1 MTRTSRAP
9 RAPALQP
16 PRRAL
21 KWALGAALLGLGA
34 AAYLVHVHSQAHAGV
49 ASFCNINETFNCDK
63 VATSPYSVVL
73 GVPVA
78 VWGVLA
84 YGAAALLAGWGL
96 TTRRLHATWPA
107 GLLLLI
113 GLGAV
118 AGSAALAYVSEFI
131 IGSWCLFCMV
141 SWSAAALLLAST
153 WLAVKGQGAAAA
165 VGADLAALSARPAAT
180 GGVLV
185 AGLALVGGL
194 MAAYPRY
201 WDHARPPPRPVD
213 PVAAPTTPI
222 QLRDPAEGAVLFS
235 DYECP
240 FCSNAHQ
247 ELKVALAARPDIR
260 VVKRHFPLDQSCNVA
275 VKRVIHPDACRLAR
289 AAICAEAQGRFEEM
303 DDLLYG
309 NQQAKRPVEALAV
322 QLGLDLP
329 RFQACLGAAETER
342 RLQDDIA
349 EAVRV
354 HVKATPTYF
363 VGGVEFSG
371 HLPVEIFRKP
381 GAPGPS
387 GATQPAGGG
396 AGQPAGGG
404 AMQLPAGAT
413 TRTP

>member
-9 RAPALQP
+9 RAPSPQP
-16 PRRAL
+16 PRRAHQV
-21 KWALGAALLGLGA
+21 ALGASLAGLGA
-34 AAYLVHVHSQAHAGV
+34 AAYLVHVHGQAHAGV
-49 ASFCNINETFNCDK
+49 ASFCNINDTFNCDK

-84 YGAAALLAGWGL
+84 YGAASLLAGWGL
-96 TTRRLHATWPA
+96 STRRLHATWPS
-107 GLLLLI
+107 GLLFLL

-118 AGSAALAYVSEFI
+118 AGSGALALVSELI
-131 IGSWCLFCMV
+131 IGAWCLFCMV
-141 SWSAAALLLAST
+141 SWSAAAVLLASA
-153 WLAVKGQGAAAA
+153 WVAVKGPGAGAA

-260 VVKRHFPLDQSCNVA
+260 VVKRHFPLDQSCNAA

-309 NQQAKRPVEALAV
+309 NQQARRPVEALAA

-329 RFQACLGAAETER
+329 RFQACLGSAETER

-349 EAVRV
+349 EAVRSR
-354 HVKATPTYF
+354 VKATPTYF

-381 GAPGPS
+381 GAPIPS
-387 GATQPAGGG
+387 GLTPAGGATQPAGGG
-396 AGQPAGGG
+396 AGQP
-404 AMQLPAGAT
+404 QAGAPS
-413 TRTP
+413 RTP